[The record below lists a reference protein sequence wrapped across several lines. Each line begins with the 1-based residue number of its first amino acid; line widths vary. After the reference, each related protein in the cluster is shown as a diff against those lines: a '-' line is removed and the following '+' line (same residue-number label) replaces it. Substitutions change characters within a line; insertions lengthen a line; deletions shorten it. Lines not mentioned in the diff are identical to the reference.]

1 MNCEFGMIENVK
13 IFIIEIP
20 QISSY
25 IVYIWLSIAACNQDI
40 LVFENTLMLMYLTWA
55 LTSSSFELNGSKEIQ
70 KRKNRSTH

>member
-40 LVFENTLMLMYLTWA
+40 LVFWEHPNAYVLDL
-55 LTSSSFELNGSKEIQ
+55 G
-70 KRKNRSTH
+70 TH